1 MARDIRYAW
10 NGQSALAYEVIGG
23 GPTDLVYLQGY
34 VSNLEVNFEHPP
46 LTSFLQTLA
55 ASSRLIVMD
64 RRGLGLSE
72 RFTPADVPP
81 IETLMEDLG
90 TVLDAAGAERTVLFA
105 VGDVGFFACP
115 FAATYPNRLSGL
127 ILYAAAPTW
136 RWTEDTP
143 WGRNE
148 ADLDESFHWVMEH
161 FGDGAWTRRANLS
174 LAEADEQSIAWYAR
188 YERLSL
194 SPGAL
199 YAEAWRFGRTDIRAV
214 LPSIQVPTSSCIV
227 ATIPRSSSR
236 AAA

>member
-1 MARDIRYAW
+1 MGRDIRYAW
-10 NGQSALAYEVIGG
+10 NGQSDEVIGG

-46 LTSFLQTLA
+46 LASFLQTLA

-90 TVLDAAGAERTVLFA
+90 TVPDAAGAERPVLFA

-143 WGRNE
+143 RGRNE

-174 LAEADEQSIAWYAR
+174 LADADERSIAWYAR

-199 YAEAWRFGRTDIRAV
+199 YAEAWRFGRTDVR
-214 LPSIQVPTSSCIV
+214 SCHRSRSRRSSCIV